1 MPQPLKPASDHPSSH
16 PWWHHIPANQ
26 RSAVVRA
33 VGRRRLRE
41 LLSRRRSQIIALV
54 LIYALLCGLLLI
66 LAGASLLVLAVLPLL
81 LLPALA
87 GLTWWLTWKEFH
99 H

>member
-16 PWWHHIPANQ
+16 PWWHHIPADQ

-33 VGRRRLRE
+33 VGRRRLRV

-66 LAGASLLVLAVLPLL
+66 LAGASLVVLAVLPLL

>member
-1 MPQPLKPASDHPSSH
+1 MPQPLKPGSDHPSSH

-54 LIYALLCGLLLI
+54 LIYALLCSLPII
-66 LAGASLLVLAVLPLL
+66 LAGASLVVLALLPLL

-87 GLTWWLTWKEFH
+87 GLAWWLTWKEFH

>member
-1 MPQPLKPASDHPSSH
+1 M
-16 PWWHHIPANQ
+16 
-26 RSAVVRA
+26 RA

>member
-1 MPQPLKPASDHPSSH
+1 
-16 PWWHHIPANQ
+16 
-26 RSAVVRA
+26 V
-33 VGRRRLRE
+33 

-66 LAGASLLVLAVLPLL
+66 LAGASLVVLAVLPLL

>member
-1 MPQPLKPASDHPSSH
+1 M
-16 PWWHHIPANQ
+16 
-26 RSAVVRA
+26 RA

-41 LLSRRRSQIIALV
+41 QLSRRRSQIIALV